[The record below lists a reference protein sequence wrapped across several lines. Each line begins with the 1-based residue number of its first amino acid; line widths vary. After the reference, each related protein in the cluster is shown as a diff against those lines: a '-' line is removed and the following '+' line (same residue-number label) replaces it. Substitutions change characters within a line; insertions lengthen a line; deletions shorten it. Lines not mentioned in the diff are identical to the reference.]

1 MPDVDP
7 LPRTDNTAERVRLH
21 VYRHLAATGQGLG
34 VLAIGDQLG
43 LTPLDAAH
51 ALDALQAS
59 RHLVLDADRR
69 ILMAHPFSTV
79 PLGFSVMG
87 ARTLWW
93 GGCAWDSFAIPH
105 LVPSDP
111 WVLVAT
117 TCPGCGIAHSW
128 MVGREGPPAGD
139 EVAHFLTPVEHI
151 WDDVLHSCANQRI
164 FCSEEHVTLWL
175 ERTGQ
180 DRGYSMSLT
189 TLWMLARGWYAG
201 RLDSPYVRREPAQ
214 AAAYFASVGLRG
226 PFWGLPE

>member
-7 LPRTDNTAERVRLH
+7 RLIERVRLH
-21 VYRHLAATGQGLG
+21 VYRHLASTGEGMG
-34 VLAIGDQLG
+34 VLAVADQLG
-43 LTPLDAAH
+43 LSPLDAAH
-51 ALDALQAS
+51 AFDALHAS
-59 RHLVLDADRR
+59 RHLVLDADRH

-117 TCPGCGIAHSW
+117 TCPGCGTAHSW
-128 MVGREGPPAGD
+128 MVGREGPPAG
-139 EVAHFLTPVEHI
+139 EQVAHFLTPVEHI

-164 FCSEEHVTLWL
+164 FCSEEHVDLWL

-180 DRGYSMSLT
+180 PRGYSMSLT